1 MRAPRQTTY
10 NGVMNETHSAAETT
24 LSEDDVT
31 ACVRVLRAIEA
42 DRSHLTRLTREQR
55 RELLTL
61 AGLVAKPE
69 RHNLVRM
76 AKAFR
81 RAEREAAK
89 ERDRKII
96 EQTGLRIQRRSE
108 VYAPL
113 WLEPPKPEDLEDRTE
128 LHQERTC
135 YVCKKPF
142 TRTHRYYDSMCA
154 ACGDFN
160 YAKREQTA
168 DLSGHYALVTGA
180 RVKIGFQASLKLLR
194 AGAHVIVTT
203 RFPID
208 AAERYSKE
216 TDFSEFSERLQIHG
230 LDLRHTPSVEIFT
243 RFLLERLP
251 RLDYILNNACQTV
264 RRPAGFFQHLL
275 EKEAAAVATLP
286 RELRGVLA
294 RHDELR
300 RILEGA
306 SADALVS
313 ANAGTLGAGMVD
325 GVGGVGVRGVGVR
338 GVCVGGSVS
347 AGVGEGVGI
356 GSGGGGGSA
365 VGIGSGAGTGSGGGG
380 ADVAVGGGGG
390 QGGGACG
397 GGGALVG
404 GSAAGHGDAP
414 FVTAAELRSHAEG
427 LLHSAALSQR
437 RYLDEDYRDGNTLF
451 PAGRYDEDR
460 QQVDLRE
467 INSWRLRLHEV
478 ETPELLEVQLVN
490 AIAPYILNARLKP
503 LMVRTPGGHKH
514 IVNVSAMEGQFYRA
528 TKTDKHPHT
537 NMAKAALNMMTRT
550 SAPDFVK
557 GGIHMNAVDTG
568 WVTDEDPAVHAARKA
583 EEGFAPPLDIIDGAA
598 RIVDPIFVGRLT
610 GTHVW
615 GQFLKDYKPTP
626 W

>member
-1 MRAPRQTTY
+1 MERTT
-10 NGVMNETHSAAETT
+10 NDPVTT
-24 LSEDDVT
+24 LSDDDVRT
-31 ACVRVLRAIEA
+31 CVRVLRAIEA
-42 DRSHLTRLTREQR
+42 DRSHLTRLSQESR

-69 RHNLVRM
+69 RHDLVKM

-81 RAEREAAK
+81 RAEREARK
-89 ERDRKII
+89 EHDRRVL
-96 EQTGLRIQRRSE
+96 EQAGLRLQRQRE

-113 WLEPPKPEDLEDRTE
+113 WLEPPKPEDLGERPE
-128 LHQERTC
+128 LNKERAC
-135 YVCKKPF
+135 YVCKKAF
-142 TRTHRYYDSMCA
+142 AKTHRYYDSMCEE
-154 ACGDFN
+154 CGALN

-180 RVKIGFQASLKLLR
+180 RVKIGYQASLKLLR

-208 AAERYSKE
+208 AAERYAQEPDYAS
-216 TDFSEFSERLQIHG
+216 FRERLQIHG

-275 EKEAAAVATLP
+275 TKESQSIAELP
-286 RELRGVLA
+286 EAWRISLANHAELLHA
-294 RHDELR
+294 
-300 RILEGA
+300 LEGA
-306 SADALVS
+306 PAAGISALAAPTGNV
-313 ANAGTLGAGMVD
+313 AAMAAAMP
-325 GVGGVGVRGVGVR
+325 
-338 GVCVGGSVS
+338 
-347 AGVGEGVGI
+347 AGVATASSTI
-356 GSGGGGGSA
+356 RA
-365 VGIGSGAGTGSGGGG
+365 
-380 ADVAVGGGGG
+380 
-390 QGGGACG
+390 
-397 GGGALVG
+397 
-404 GSAAGHGDAP
+404 HG
-414 FVTAAELRSHAEG
+414 EG

-437 RYLDEDYRDGNTLF
+437 RYLDEDYRDGESLF
-451 PAGRYDEDR
+451 PVNRYDEDR

-467 INSWRLRLHEV
+467 MNSWRLRMHEV

-503 LMVRTPGGHKH
+503 LMTRTPGRHKH

-557 GGIHMNAVDTG
+557 DGIHMNAVDTG
-568 WVTDEDPAVHAARKA
+568 WVTDEDPAIHAARKA
-583 EEGFAPPLDIIDGAA
+583 EAGFSPPLDIIDGAA

-610 GTHVW
+610 GTNVW
-615 GQFLKDYKPTP
+615 GQFLKDYKPAP